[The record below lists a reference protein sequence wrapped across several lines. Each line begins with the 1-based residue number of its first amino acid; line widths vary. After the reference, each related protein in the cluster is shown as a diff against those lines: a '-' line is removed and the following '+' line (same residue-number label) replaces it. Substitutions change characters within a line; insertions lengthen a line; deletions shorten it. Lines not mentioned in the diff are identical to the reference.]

1 MKLIYKQVPKK
12 VSESVLT
19 PTPDR
24 FIRLMVCLLLSG
36 MLWLTPVYAQPQT
49 WTVNFKETDIQELV
63 RFVANAT
70 GKTVVIDP
78 KVKGKVRVVSSKPV
92 DRTELYDLFLSILE
106 VHGFAA
112 VESGEVVR
120 IIPAKDARTA
130 PVRVSSART
139 RQGNSEI
146 ITQVIQLNN
155 ISAAKLIPVLR
166 PLAPQQAHMAAYAPS
181 NAIIVSDTT
190 ANIARIREVI
200 ERIDRT
206 AQEQTELVTLNHASA
221 EEVVRMLERLQKSE
235 ASKDVAVSKQSLLV
249 ADKRTNSVLINGDE
263 LQRQRMK
270 ALIMRLDTP
279 LAQSGNVRVI
289 YLKYADAAELA
300 GVLTRVIQNIEGF
313 SAVTTTA
320 AAPKTNATIEADEG
334 TNSLIVTADADI
346 MQSLTAVIDRLD
358 IRRAQ
363 VLVEAIIVE
372 LTDDDGRALGLQWL
386 FLDSDDAYGSSSA
399 NSLLGATSRGV
410 AKLAADQDA
419 TDLLSA
425 LAGTP
430 GQVLGVAG
438 EDGDLSFNLV
448 INALSENTDANILST
463 PSLLTLDNEE
473 ASIVVGQNV
482 PFVTGSFTATG
493 SSGSNPDNPF
503 QTIERSSVGINLR
516 VTPHIN
522 EGDSLVLEIAQEVSS
537 LTGAATEFDATD
549 VITNERKIETKVLAD
564 NGQTIVL
571 GGLVQDDVQNSVQ
584 KVPLLG
590 DIPVMGRLFRNSSS
604 SVLKRHLLVF
614 LRPTII
620 RDSHTLSG
628 ATAEK
633 YRRLRDLQLNKIS
646 EGVDLYSSEAL
657 PLLPEWQ
664 EAIKAYQ
671 AAPSAGGIPPVSGKE

>member
-1 MKLIYKQVPKK
+1 MKELKAIKPIVTSLLFCLYLMAGSVY
-12 VSESVLT
+12 SEPS
-19 PTPDR
+19 
-24 FIRLMVCLLLSG
+24 
-36 MLWLTPVYAQPQT
+36 

-92 DRTELYDLFLSILE
+92 NEDELYDLFLSILE

-112 VESGEVVR
+112 VASGEVVR
-120 IIPAKDARTA
+120 IIPAKEARTA
-130 PVRVSSART
+130 PVPVISGLARDA
-139 RQGNSEI
+139 NSEI
-146 ITQVIQLNN
+146 ITQVIQLKN

-200 ERIDRT
+200 ERIDHT
-206 AQEQTELVTLNHASA
+206 AQEQTELVPLNHASA
-221 EEVVRMLERLQKSE
+221 EEVVRMLVRLQKNE
-235 ASKDVAVSKQSLLV
+235 ASKDVAASKQLLLV
-249 ADKRTNSVLINGDE
+249 ADKRTNSVLVNGDE

-270 ALIMRLDTP
+270 SLIKRLDTP
-279 LAQSGNVRVI
+279 LAQSGNVRVV
-289 YLKYADAAELA
+289 YLKYANATNLA
-300 GVLTRVIQNIEGF
+300 GVLSRVIQNIEGIAGIANTA
-313 SAVTTTA
+313 SAA
-320 AAPKTNATIEADEG
+320 KTNATIEADEG
-334 TNSLIVTADADI
+334 TNALIVTADADL
-346 MQSLTAVIDRLD
+346 MLSLTSVIERLD

-386 FLDSDDAYGSSSA
+386 FLDSDKAYGSSSA
-399 NSLLGATSRGV
+399 NSLLGATSQG
-410 AKLAADQDA
+410 AAGLA
-419 TDLLSA
+419 TDGDPTNLIGA

-430 GQVLGVAG
+430 GQVLGLADNG
-438 EDGDLSFNLV
+438 GDVSFNVVL
-448 INALSENTDANILST
+448 NALSENTDANILST

-493 SSGSNPDNPF
+493 NAGSNPDNPF
-503 QTIERSSVGINLR
+503 QTIERSSVGITLR

-522 EGDSLVLEIAQEVSS
+522 EGDSLVMEIAQEVSS

-564 NGQTIVL
+564 NGQTVVL
-571 GGLVQDDVQNSVQ
+571 GGLIQDDVQNSTQ

-590 DIPVMGRLFRNSSS
+590 DIPLMGRLFRNTSS

-633 YRRLRDLQLNKIS
+633 YNRLRELQLNKVS
-646 EGVDLYSSEAL
+646 EGVDLVSDEAL
-657 PLLPEWQ
+657 PLLPEWE
-664 EAIKAYQ
+664 EAIKGFQQERNKGQGLY
-671 AAPSAGGIPPVSGKE
+671 PKVKVGAGE